1 MRKEAYSIFS
11 LNSCCVI
18 FLFYRLWPINRCQQE
33 QQYLSLVENGLLT
46 FPFNWF
52 HSGFFFYFG
61 AGRGGISCFQFSV
74 DVVMYCWLLCYSLYF
89 RLPDLMQFLN
99 ILYILIIHYFS
110 SSFYI
115 QYLPKVSNE
124 LLRWKKEKVLS
135 SFSLMAMIL

>member
-1 MRKEAYSIFS
+1 MLCNIFFLSIMTHQQMSTGATVFVTSGKWTAYISFQLISF
-11 LNSCCVI
+11 
-18 FLFYRLWPINRCQQE
+18 R
-33 QQYLSLVENGLLT
+33 
-46 FPFNWF
+46 
-52 HSGFFFYFG
+52 FFFYFG
-61 AGRGGISCFQFSV
+61 AGREGISCFQFSV
-74 DVVMYCWLLCYSLYF
+74 DVVMYCWLLCYSLHF
-89 RLPDLMQFLN
+89 RLPELMQFLN